1 MFMRTN
7 LVGPFKWNPPRQKQ
21 RSRSP
26 RADGTNPR
34 KVGRGSKEK
43 WEEMKR
49 NIPLLRPSCPRSYSF
64 VTKVLGTHPQLGS
77 YALSNRNCLLKHAI
91 LNSELSSSKTS
102 MSHVGANKN
111 ASGLPYSFYALF
123 SSGFLAQ
130 SISDGDGKN
139 VPHLLSSLPYSRR
152 VDGVIQPRSSI
163 GPFLEGKYY
172 Y

>member
-1 MFMRTN
+1 M
-7 LVGPFKWNPPRQKQ
+7 
-21 RSRSP
+21 
-26 RADGTNPR
+26 
-34 KVGRGSKEK
+34 E
-43 WEEMKR
+43 R
-49 NIPLLRPSCPRSYSF
+49 NTPLLRLSCPRSYSF

-77 YALSNRNCLLKHAI
+77 YALSSRNCLLRKHAI
-91 LNSELSSSKTS
+91 LNSKLSSSKTS
-102 MSHVGANKN
+102 MRHRTHVGANKN

-123 SSGFLAQ
+123 SSGFPAQ
-130 SISDGDGKN
+130 SISDGDREN